1 MHFLSPQNQGLIAD
15 YLVYMRARRY
25 GPSMQEGTIRALKSF
40 AVLMPEARQATL
52 YQDLTQTTATDID
65 AWIEAAFR
73 HPLAPSTIAT
83 RLRVLQGFFAFLR
96 EQGAI
101 AQSPIRLPRHH
112 ILVPQDLPR
121 PMAEDE
127 VVAFFRVIDAVRDRT
142 MFLLMLRCGLRVS
155 EVSRLAW
162 AAHRLRPG
170 HASGLTTAK
179 GRWIGWCICPPMSP
193 KPSGSGS
200 GCRRAAAR
208 YVFPS
213 RVTRKGGLP
222 LSARQ
227 IRNCMTRYLKLA
239 GITKAYSPHS
249 LRHTFA
255 TQLLNAG
262 ASLEVVKEL
271 MGHRSLDVTL
281 RYTQLYDRTKRAQYD
296 QAMAQVEQAP
306 RAPEEVTHG
315 RHPPDRHRPVSGVLG
330 APAVLGAYRR
340 ELYPGSAP
348 VLCRR

>member
-1 MHFLSPQNQGLIAD
+1 MEERFAIPALQEFPQLSLLHFLSPQNQDLIKN
-15 YLVYMRARRY
+15 YLVYIRARRY
-25 GPSMQEGTIRALKSF
+25 GPAMQEGTIRALKNF
-40 AVLMPEARQATL
+40 IVLMPEARQATL
-52 YQDLTQTTATDID
+52 AHDLTQTTATDVD
-65 AWIEAAFR
+65 TWLEAAFR
-73 HPLAPSTIAT
+73 HPLAPSTVAT
-83 RLRVLQGFFAFLR
+83 RLRVLQGFFAFLH
-96 EQGAI
+96 EQGTI

-112 ILVPQDLPR
+112 ILVPQNLPR
-121 PMAEDE
+121 PMADDE

-162 AAHRLRPG
+162 SALDFAQGTVRLDHSKGQVDRVVYLAPDVAKTLRQWQRLQSAPPG
-170 HASGLTTAK
+170 
-179 GRWIGWCICPPMSP
+179 
-193 KPSGSGS
+193 
-200 GCRRAAAR
+200 

-213 RVTRKGGLP
+213 RVTRKGGRP

-227 IRNCMTRYLKLA
+227 IQNCMTRYLKLA
-239 GITKAYSPHS
+239 GIAKAYSPHS

-296 QAMAQVEQAP
+296 QAMLQVATRQGLQ
-306 RAPEEVTHG
+306 G
-315 RHPPDRHRPVSGVLG
+315 R
-330 APAVLGAYRR
+330 
-340 ELYPGSAP
+340 
-348 VLCRR
+348 

>member
-1 MHFLSPQNQGLIAD
+1 
-15 YLVYMRARRY
+15 
-25 GPSMQEGTIRALKSF
+25 
-40 AVLMPEARQATL
+40 MPAARQATL
-52 YQDLTQTTATDID
+52 THDLTQTTAMDVD
-65 AWIEAAFR
+65 AWIKAAFR
-73 HPLAPSTIAT
+73 HPLAPSTVAT
-83 RLRVLQGFFAFLR
+83 RLRVLQGFFAFLH

-101 AQSPIRLPRHH
+101 AQSPIRFPRHH

-121 PMAEDE
+121 PMADDE

-155 EVSRLAW
+155 EVSSLPW
-162 AAHRLRPG
+162 AAMDFAQGTVRIDHSKGQVDRVVYLAPDVAKALQQWQRLQG
-170 HASGLTTAK
+170 A
-179 GRWIGWCICPPMSP
+179 PP
-193 KPSGSGS
+193 
-200 GCRRAAAR
+200 R

-213 RVTRKGGLP
+213 RVTRKGGGP

-227 IRNCMTRYLKLA
+227 IQNCMTRYLQLA

-296 QAMAQVEQAP
+296 QAMIQVATRQGLQ
-306 RAPEEVTHG
+306 G
-315 RHPPDRHRPVSGVLG
+315 R
-330 APAVLGAYRR
+330 
-340 ELYPGSAP
+340 
-348 VLCRR
+348 

>member
-1 MHFLSPQNQGLIAD
+1 MEERSATPALQEFPQLRLLPFLSPQNQDLIKN
-15 YLVYMRARRY
+15 YLVYIRARRY
-25 GPSMQEGTIRALKSF
+25 GPAMQEGTIRALKSF
-40 AVLMPEARQATL
+40 AVLMPEARWAL
-52 YQDLTQTTATDID
+52 LCDDLTQTTATDVD

-73 HPLAPSTIAT
+73 HPLAPSTVAT
-83 RLRVLQGFFAFLR
+83 RLRILQGFFAFLH

-101 AQSPIRLPRHH
+101 AQSPIRFPRHH

-155 EVSRLAW
+155 EVSHLVW
-162 AAHRLRPG
+162 AALDFAQGTVRIDNSKGHVDRVVYLAPDVAKALQQWRRLQG
-170 HASGLTTAK
+170 
-179 GRWIGWCICPPMSP
+179 
-193 KPSGSGS
+193 
-200 GCRRAAAR
+200 AAPR
-208 YVFPS
+208 YIFPS

-227 IRNCMTRYLKLA
+227 IQNCMTHYLRLA
-239 GITKAYSPHS
+239 GITKPYSPHS

-281 RYTQLYDRTKRAQYD
+281 RYTQLYDRTKRTQYD
-296 QAMAQVEQAP
+296 QAMAQVAKRQELQ
-306 RAPEEVTHG
+306 G
-315 RHPPDRHRPVSGVLG
+315 R
-330 APAVLGAYRR
+330 
-340 ELYPGSAP
+340 
-348 VLCRR
+348 